1 MGSLL
6 FDQNYSGYQEEDHQ
20 TWKTLCGRQLVLR
33 KENISTAYLT
43 GFKNLE
49 LDHSRIARIDVIS
62 SRLKSISGW
71 TLIPVAG
78 LIPTRDFFTMMI
90 DKKYPITV
98 SIRKPWQMDFI
109 DHPDIF
115 HDVCGHVP
123 LLTNLEFVNFLAN
136 YSLLALKY
144 LDDDRAVNILSRLY
158 WFTCEMGV
166 IVEQGAYKAY
176 GGAVITSAQEIVN
189 INNTNVPKYPFTL
202 DQILNTSFD
211 YSQLQTE
218 YFVIN
223 SYDELFNSLIN
234 LEKHLLEHIASVT
247 KIN

>member
-1 MGSLL
+1 MDSLL
-6 FDQNYSGYQEEDHQ
+6 IDQNYSGYKEQDHQ
-20 TWKTLCGRQLVLR
+20 TWKILCERQLVLR

-43 GFKNLE
+43 GFQNLE
-49 LDHSRIARIDVIS
+49 LDHNKIAKIDIIS

-78 LIPTRDFFTMMI
+78 LIPTKDFFTMMI

-98 SIRKPWQMDFI
+98 PIRKPSEMDFI

-136 YSLLALKY
+136 YSMLALKY
-144 LDDDRAVNILSRLY
+144 LKDDRAVNILGRLY

-166 IVEQGAYKAY
+166 IVEQGEYKAY

-189 INNTNVPKYPFTL
+189 INNRNAPKYPFSIN
-202 DQILNTSFD
+202 QILNTTFD
-211 YSQLQTE
+211 YSRLQTE

-223 SYDELFNSLIN
+223 SYDELFNSLTD
-234 LEKHLLEHIASVT
+234 LEEHVLELIDRVT
-247 KIN
+247 EK